1 MGHVGSGQQ
10 ADWDP
15 ARSPLATQPPHNP
28 LPHSQV
34 ATLELSGAEKAAMG
48 LLKDPRTVKFFK
60 KFLKGYGLTKISHKT
75 IMTSSALF
83 LLRGKNYDAK
93 T

>member
-34 ATLELSGAEKAAMG
+34 ATLELSVLVSHLLPG
-48 LLKDPRTVKFFK
+48 LHRSTVSERK
-60 KFLKGYGLTKISHKT
+60 KIKMI
-75 IMTSSALF
+75 SALE
-83 LLRGKNYDAK
+83 AE
-93 T
+93 